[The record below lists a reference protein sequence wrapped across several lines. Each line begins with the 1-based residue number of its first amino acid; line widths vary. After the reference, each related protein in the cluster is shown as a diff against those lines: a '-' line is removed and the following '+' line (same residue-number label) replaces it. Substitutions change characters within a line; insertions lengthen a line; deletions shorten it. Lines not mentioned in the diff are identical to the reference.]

1 MTRRHITFPD
11 NSKKRGALIAGPIAH
26 LKIMEHLH
34 VYSVLF
40 YQDLFTRHLHSPFR
54 TDNSKKRGAKS
65 RIGPAGVGGRGRIGF
80 QGA

>member
-1 MTRRHITFPD
+1 MAGRHITFPD
-11 NSKKRGALIAGPIAH
+11 NSKKRGALASRPIAH

-40 YQDLFTRHLHSPFR
+40 YQDLFSCHLYSPFQV
-54 TDNSKKRGAKS
+54 DNSKKRSAKS
-65 RIGPAGVGGRGRIGF
+65 GIGPAGVGGGGRIGF